1 RLRLVQLPSCALTT
15 PEKAGCRV
23 AKPLATTNDTESNTL
38 TAVAPLAEGSR
49 GAATAMAAGSG
60 MTVLAATAEASGSS
74 GSFSATSLEPSGAWS
89 AGGSTGGFSW
99 SYPVGVPAV
108 PGGLQPGVTLGYS
121 SQAVDGRT
129 SASNNQAGWIGD
141 GWGY

>member
-1 RLRLVQLPSCALTT
+1 MAPVP
-15 PEKAGCRV
+15 AGAR
-23 AKPLATTNDTESNTL
+23 AATTAS
-38 TAVAPLAEGSR
+38 AP
-49 GAATAMAAGSG
+49 AAASG
-60 MTVLAATAEASGSS
+60 MTVLAATAGPSGSS

-89 AGGSTGGFSW
+89 AGGSTGGFTW
-99 SYPVGVPAV
+99 SYPVGVPTV
-108 PGGLQPGVTLGYS
+108 PGGLKPGVTLGYS